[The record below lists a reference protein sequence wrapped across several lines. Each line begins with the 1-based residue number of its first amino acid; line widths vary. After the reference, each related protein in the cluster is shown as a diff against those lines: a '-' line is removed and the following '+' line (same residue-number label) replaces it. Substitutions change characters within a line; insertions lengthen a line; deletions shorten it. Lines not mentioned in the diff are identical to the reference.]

1 MSQAVEF
8 AEASVETLRRRAV
21 LTRVF
26 LWGHVALFAGLIVLR
41 SAAEGS
47 DDAAELLSTIRTISQ
62 VRLLLGIFSGVGFLF
77 WIHRLVLLTRQ
88 LDAPV
93 SWHPAQAVWG
103 FFVPFVN
110 LVRPYRVLR
119 DVQDA
124 LLVNE
129 LPEPAAQPMR
139 SAEVGYRE
147 MRFVSAPAGR
157 PVSRALL
164 GWWWGLY
171 IAMSLFGEGMAGDRS
186 PATVASLNSYNLV
199 AAGIG
204 LVAALLALRVISSL
218 TGRIAERC
226 RRIRYSSPEALAAL
240 DVRIRP

>member
-1 MSQAVEF
+1 MSQAVEL
-8 AEASVETLRRRAV
+8 AEASFETLRRRAV

-26 LWGHVALFAGLIVLR
+26 LWGHVALFSSLIALR
-41 SAAEGS
+41 CAAEAS
-47 DDAAELLSTIRTISQ
+47 DDAGELLSSIRAVSQ
-62 VRLLLGIFSGVGFLF
+62 ARLLLGAFSGVGFLF

-103 FFVPFVN
+103 FFIPFIN

-124 LLVNE
+124 LIANQ
-129 LPEPAAQPMR
+129 LPEPTAQPVR

-157 PVSRALL
+157 PLSRPFL
-164 GWWWGLY
+164 GWWWALY
-171 IAMSLFGEGMAGDRS
+171 ITMSLFERNRYGGGSSAEAMS
-186 PATVASLNSYNLV
+186 FNSYELV

-204 LVAALLALRVISSL
+204 LVSALLALRVISSL

-240 DVRIRP
+240 DVRIRV